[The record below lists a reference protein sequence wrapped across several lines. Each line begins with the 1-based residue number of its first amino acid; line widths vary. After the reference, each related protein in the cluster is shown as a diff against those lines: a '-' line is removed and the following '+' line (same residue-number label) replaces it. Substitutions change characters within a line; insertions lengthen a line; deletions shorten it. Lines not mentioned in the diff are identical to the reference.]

1 MGWFSHY
8 LCSYIFELLQ
18 YTEHMAHASTIL
30 VMEGRMEQGASNHT
44 VAGMKGSP
52 GTELCCLLG
61 ADGGIG
67 IFRGK
72 KGAFAAEQLLCS

>member
-1 MGWFSHY
+1 
-8 LCSYIFELLQ
+8 
-18 YTEHMAHASTIL
+18 
-30 VMEGRMEQGASNHT
+30 MEQGASNHT

-72 KGAFAAEQLLCS
+72 KGAALCGRAAIMLLKKNTKRRKRKKPRKTFPSPEN